1 VQSFRGKKSFRDKA
15 PARAAGTDEP
25 GKWDDRETGA
35 THFKLTALPV

>member
-1 VQSFRGKKSFRDKA
+1 VQIFHGKKSFRDKA

-35 THFKLTALPV
+35 TPL